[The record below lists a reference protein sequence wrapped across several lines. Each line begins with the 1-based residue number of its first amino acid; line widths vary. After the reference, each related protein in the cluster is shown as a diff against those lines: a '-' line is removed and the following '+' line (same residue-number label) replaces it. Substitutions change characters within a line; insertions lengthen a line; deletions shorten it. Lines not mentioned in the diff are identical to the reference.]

1 MRVGRLRTAVSI
13 AEIISALAVVV
24 TLVYAVS
31 ELKRSRAM
39 TSTDIETVLYDRM
52 LEMDRLLVEAD
63 GFADIVIRVSEDPE
77 SLTSGERARYLAYEH
92 IFFDAWEAAVQA
104 RKNSLMS
111 QETFESWDDFFAADA
126 SRRPKLAWT
135 GNLRFY
141 GAEFIEYVEER
152 VTRE

>member
-1 MRVGRLRTAVSI
+1 MRAGKLRTAVSM

-31 ELKRSRAM
+31 ELKRSRAL
-39 TSTDIETVLYDRM
+39 TSTNIETVLYDRM

-63 GFADIVIRVSEDPE
+63 GFADVVVRAREDPE
-77 SLTSGERARYLAYEH
+77 SLTSSERTRYLAYEH

-104 RKNSLMS
+104 RRSGLMS
-111 QETFESWDDFFAADA
+111 EAMFESWDDFFAADA
-126 SRRPKLAWT
+126 ARRPSLAWT

-141 GAEFIEYVEER
+141 DQEFIEYVEGR
-152 VTRE
+152 VTWE

>member
-1 MRVGRLRTAVSI
+1 MRVGKLRTAVSI
-13 AEIISALAVVV
+13 AEIISALAVGV

-31 ELKRSRAM
+31 ELKRSRAL
-39 TSTDIETVLYDRM
+39 TSTNIETVLYDRM

-63 GFADIVIRVSEDPE
+63 GFADILVLARKDPE
-77 SLTSGERARYLAYEH
+77 RLTSGELARYLAYEH

-104 RKNSLMS
+104 RKDGLMS
-111 QETFESWDDFFAADA
+111 EEMFESWDHFFAADA

-141 GAEFIEYVEER
+141 DGEFIEYVEGR
-152 VTRE
+152 VTWD

>member
-31 ELKRSRAM
+31 ELKRSRAL
-39 TSTDIETVLYDRM
+39 TSTSIETVLYDRM

-63 GFADIVIRVSEDPE
+63 GFAGIVVRAREDPQGLASSE
-77 SLTSGERARYLAYEH
+77 LARYLGYEH

-104 RKNSLMS
+104 RNNSLMS
-111 QETFESWDDFFAADA
+111 EEMFESWDRFFAADA

-141 GAEFIEYVEER
+141 NADFIEYVEGR
-152 VTRE
+152 VRWE